1 VRGWAIL
8 LKGRVLPVDPE
19 RVAARRAL
27 GPVLTWRLGCTGA
40 AGSFREGAP
49 SPMPAPPPRHLRA
62 RPRRL
67 AAPLRWLLLTA
78 LLVPLLTE
86 LTGVGRQTAEAA
98 PGSPAAVAVKFA
110 ISQLGKPY
118 RWGADGPRSFDCSGL
133 VQTAYRAAGVALPRV
148 SRHQYGAGTHVSLR
162 SLRAGDLL
170 FYAKDTSDPRTVYH
184 VGMYLGAGRM
194 VEAPN
199 PRAPVRIA
207 SMWRPGLLGRA
218 TRPAA
223 GLRGMLPV
231 ELGERSNAVA
241 AVQRRL
247 AANRICVHVDG
258 EFGPQTRRALMAFQ
272 RAHGLTPDGVVGKG
286 TWGALVTYGRQRSP
300 ARC

>member
-1 VRGWAIL
+1 M
-8 LKGRVLPVDPE
+8 
-19 RVAARRAL
+19 
-27 GPVLTWRLGCTGA
+27 
-40 AGSFREGAP
+40 S
-49 SPMPAPPPRHLRA
+49 
-62 RPRRL
+62 
-67 AAPLRWLLLTA
+67 
-78 LLVPLLTE
+78 
-86 LTGVGRQTAEAA
+86 RQ
-98 PGSPAAVAVKFA
+98 
-110 ISQLGKPY
+110 
-118 RWGADGPRSFDCSGL
+118 
-133 VQTAYRAAGVALPRV
+133 
-148 SRHQYGAGTHVSLR
+148 QYGAGAHVSLR

-170 FYAKDTSDPRTVYH
+170 FYAKDTSDRRTIYH

-231 ELGERSNAVA
+231 QLGERSNAVA

-247 AANRICVHVDG
+247 AANRICVAVDG
-258 EFGPQTRRALMAFQ
+258 EFGPRTRRALMAFQ
-272 RAHGLTPDGVVGKG
+272 RAHGLTADGVVGKH
-286 TWGALVTYGRQRSP
+286 TWGALVTHGRQRSS

>member
-1 VRGWAIL
+1 
-8 LKGRVLPVDPE
+8 
-19 RVAARRAL
+19 
-27 GPVLTWRLGCTGA
+27 
-40 AGSFREGAP
+40 
-49 SPMPAPPPRHLRA
+49 MPAPPPRHPRA

-78 LLVPLLTE
+78 LLLPMVAGLASLGGQPA
-86 LTGVGRQTAEAA
+86 AEAA

-110 ISQLGKPY
+110 TAQLGKPY

-148 SRHQYGAGTHVSLR
+148 SRQQYGAGTHVSLKA
-162 SLRAGDLL
+162 LRAGDLL
-170 FYAKDTSDPRTVYH
+170 FYAKDTSNPRTIYH
-184 VGMYLGAGRM
+184 VAMYLGAGRM

-207 SMWRPGLLGRA
+207 SIWRPGLLGRA

-231 ELGERSNAVA
+231 QLGERSTAVA
-241 AVQRRL
+241 AVQQRL
-247 AANRICVHVDG
+247 AANRRCVDVDG
-258 EFGPQTRRALMAFQ
+258 EFGPQTRRAVMAFQ

-300 ARC
+300 SRC